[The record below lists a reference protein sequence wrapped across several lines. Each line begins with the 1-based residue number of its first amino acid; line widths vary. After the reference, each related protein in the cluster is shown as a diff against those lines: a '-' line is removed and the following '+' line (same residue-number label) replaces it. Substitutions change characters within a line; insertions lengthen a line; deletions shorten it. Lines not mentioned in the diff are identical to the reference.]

1 MIYPLALLYGLVP
14 PERVAA
20 VKDVLA
26 RSFEASPYMEKYILE
41 SLFESVVPAGD
52 GTAEGFAVPLPSAVI
67 STEADTND
75 TWYVWNPGT
84 ERTPLCE
91 TLSPDEWRRFYCL
104 EPVMK
109 KSLPL
114 APGKSRTHK
123 FKVTVGK

>member
-1 MIYPLALLYGLVP
+1 MTPRATASRAISV
-14 PERVAA
+14 
-20 VKDVLA
+20 
-26 RSFEASPYMEKYILE
+26 EAS
-41 SLFESVVPAGD
+41 G
-52 GTAEGFAVPLPSAVI
+52 
-67 STEADTND
+67 ND

-84 ERTPLCE
+84 ERTPLCVS
-91 TLSPDEWRRFYCL
+91 LRPHEWHRFYCI